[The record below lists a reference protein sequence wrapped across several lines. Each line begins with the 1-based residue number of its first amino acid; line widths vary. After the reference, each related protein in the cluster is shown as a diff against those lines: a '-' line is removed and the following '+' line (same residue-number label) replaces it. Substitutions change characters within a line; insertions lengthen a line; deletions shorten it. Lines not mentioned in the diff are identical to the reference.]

1 MTRRGRHRGSR
12 VTPKATRPGAYTKNA
27 GAQDTRDEPPLLA
40 DIDRALAS
48 NEPLDLLTLVSSL
61 VAALDPGREDRV
73 ARASARREPR
83 VSVAAFVETVIET
96 DRVEA
101 SAMLAVFAQLADD
114 ELVRARARRELARR
128 SHGLPPWL
136 EQIGGVS
143 VDKAV
148 QLSHV
153 LGDGDNV
160 MVGVSLPTGHQL
172 SVVVYIDHNLGTVV
186 KDAFVVPGSIDELVS
201 IMIPSIRDADLMV
214 EELAAADARER
225 ITAAI
230 AAGAMIYPALETDS
244 WPACRP
250 LVEWVTRLMPEGGT
264 GYVRPDWDERA
275 TMALA
280 DRFFASPFGADLDDA
295 DHRDLLDVL
304 VEFATEDGP
313 GDPLRWS
320 GVSVEI
326 LLRSW
331 LPYAIVADAD
341 YLALAPDLLRAYVR
355 FCHAER
361 GIAASLTTETLEAV
375 DRYEPEFLADVA
387 AGLGDDPARR
397 LAMQLLGSD
406 ALDDLDDEDLED
418 VLDYGTYVA
427 VVLGWLCDAVGGP
440 TALTTLDDEPLPNR
454 AFSWAGIAPDIR
466 DRVGDVLALCDRF
479 CDERLDVEYRRACRV
494 FLGRV
499 ARHDTSVFRRN
510 GRAETAAAA
519 ICWTIGKV
527 NELFTTGGM
536 RVMDL
541 TAYFGVAP
549 GGVSQRAQT
558 LIRAAGY
565 ERSDAPGVINL
576 ADLDLL
582 VSRRRR
588 QIIDLRD
595 RLLDGD
601 FFP

>member
-1 MTRRGRHRGSR
+1 
-12 VTPKATRPGAYTKNA
+12 
-27 GAQDTRDEPPLLA
+27 
-40 DIDRALAS
+40 
-48 NEPLDLLTLVSSL
+48 
-61 VAALDPGREDRV
+61 
-73 ARASARREPR
+73 
-83 VSVAAFVETVIET
+83 VAAFVETFIDT

-128 SHGLPPWL
+128 SHALPAWL
-136 EQIGGVS
+136 EQIGGVC

-160 MVGVSLPTGHQL
+160 MVGVSLPTGDQL

-186 KDAFVVPGSIDELVS
+186 KDAFVVPGSIDELVA
-201 IMIPSIRDADLMV
+201 IMIPSIRDVDLTV
-214 EELAAADARER
+214 QELAAADARER

-230 AAGAMIYPALETDS
+230 AAGAMIYPPLETDS

-250 LVEWVTRLMPEGGT
+250 LVEWVTRLLPEGGT

-275 TMALA
+275 TLALVE
-280 DRFFASPFGADLDDA
+280 RFFASPFGAELDDV
-295 DHRDLLDVL
+295 DHRDLLEVI

-320 GVSVEI
+320 CVSVEI

-331 LPYAIVADAD
+331 LPHAVVADAA

-361 GIAASLTTETLEAV
+361 GIVASLTTETLEAV
-375 DRYEPEFLADVA
+375 DRYEPEFLDAVA
-387 AGLGDDPARR
+387 SRHRNGPAAV
-397 LAMQLLGSD
+397 LAARILGSD
-406 ALDDLDDEDLED
+406 AFDDLDEEDLED
-418 VLDYGTYVA
+418 VFDYGSYVA

-440 TALTTLDDEPLPNR
+440 TALTSLDDEPLPNR
-454 AFSWAGIAPDIR
+454 AFSWSGIAPDIR
-466 DRVGDVLALCDRF
+466 DRVGEVLALCDRF
-479 CDERLDVEYRRACRV
+479 CDDRLDVEYRSACRV

-510 GRAETAAAA
+510 GRANTAAAA

-527 NELFTTGGM
+527 NELFSTGGM

-541 TAYFGVAP
+541 TAYFGIAQ
-549 GGVSQRAQT
+549 GGVSQRAET

-565 ERSDAPGVINL
+565 VRYDAPGVINL

-582 VSRRRR
+582 VSSRRRE
-588 QIIDLRD
+588 IIDLRD
-595 RLLDGD
+595 QLLDID
-601 FFP
+601 ELP